1 MDMKIDAQRVKK
13 LREDR
18 SWSQEHLASVAG
30 LSLRTVQR
38 IETEGKASPESK
50 MAIASALD
58 VDVAT
63 LNAIES
69 GAVLP
74 NPGPAIQAPARSRW
88 NDLLRHVG
96 VYVLVC
102 TMLVFLDVSRHGALT
117 WAKWPLLGW
126 GFALLVR
133 WLMRHNAS
141 HSQQI

>member
-13 LREDR
+13 LREER

-63 LNAIES
+63 LNANQ
-69 GAVLP
+69 A
-74 NPGPAIQAPARSRW
+74 GPAQPSPDAATHAPARPGR
-88 NDLLRHVG
+88 NDLVRQVA

-102 TMLVFLDVSRHGALT
+102 AMLVFLDVSRHGALT

-126 GFALLVR
+126 GLALLVR
-133 WLMRHNAS
+133 WLMQRNATPA
-141 HSQQI
+141 HHA